1 MQRLLEYAEHVD
13 VTNLPDEDSTRENLR
28 ALTNGLAQHPPPES
42 GCANAL
48 GARRYASSY
57 GAMAHLQEGLGN
69 YRGADDLL
77 RKAVQ
82 CAPRDAELLGSYAEN
97 LMLLRRFP
105 EARATL
111 QRALDIDRD
120 DFTLRSILLRLEFHE
135 QNWPAVIELARGL
148 QTDDENDTHWLYWQL
163 MGYSAALRAG
173 LPPPELPARKMGDGW
188 PKPLWQ
194 SIAGR
199 FHEPVL
205 LAAFAD
211 AKGERDRRQKICE
224 AMFYLGEQT
233 LAKGDTATARRL
245 FAQATRMKILDYVE
259 HDLAL
264 GELAR
269 LRADAPSAAHLP
281 AAAHDVLVA
290 R

>member
-28 ALTNGLAQHPPPES
+28 ALTNALAQHPPPES

-57 GAMAHLQEGLGN
+57 GAMARLQEGLGN

-111 QRALDIDRD
+111 QRALDIDHD
-120 DFTLRSILLRLEFHE
+120 DFSLRSILLRLEFHE

-148 QTDDENDTHWLYWQL
+148 QADDENDTHWLYWQL

-173 LPPPELPARKMGDGW
+173 LPLPELPARKMGDGW
-188 PKPLWQ
+188 PRPLWQ

-199 FHEPVL
+199 FHEPAL

-224 AMFYLGEQT
+224 AMFYLGEQA

-245 FAQATRMKILDYVE
+245 FALATRMKILDYVE